1 MMDTYRFTAYSPSGR
16 FGAVHVLTE
25 ECLVCA
31 PTNSVP
37 GAWSAAT
44 HRFDAVT
51 QAPVAMLPRPSPYH
65 TFNYTNKQWEDP
77 RTAATEWPLV
87 RATRDALLADTDW
100 VVTKALELGTPV
112 PDAWKTYRQALRN
125 TTTQPDP
132 FNLVWPVMPP

>member
-1 MMDTYRFTAYSPSGR
+1 MDYTIFSTEGR
-16 FGAVHVLTE
+16 ILAMVGCHESELQHHVDKLAGVGALEGSFNWGTHYVSNGHA
-25 ECLVCA
+25 A
-31 PTNSVP
+31 P
-37 GAWSAAT
+37 
-44 HRFDAVT
+44 
-51 QAPVAMLPRPSPYH
+51 LPLAPSPH
-65 TFNYTNKQWEDP
+65 HRFNYTNKQWEDP

-125 TTTQPDP
+125 VTAQPDP